1 MTLKKHL
8 LSLLIIAFLAGF
20 AGMVQAQEL
29 YLVFLNTNPDR
40 EELST
45 GDASAVQ
52 EGHLENID
60 RLYDQGKLLLA
71 GPFDGGGGVFVL
83 KAKSFRDAEACLET
97 DPAIV
102 AERFHVETLPLGVQ
116 KGWIC
121 AQEKPYE
128 MIQLSFVH
136 FMPTENAEGNI
147 PYTAYL
153 DYIQQSDALFAAAAQ
168 YDEAGTGY
176 IAVFENA
183 GEAEEFAKNSP
194 LITKGTHIY
203 EVRGWWAT
211 DQTFCPDESK
221 KIN

>member
-1 MTLKKHL
+1 MKKHL
-8 LSLLIIAFLAGF
+8 FSLLIIAFLAGF
-20 AGMVQAQEL
+20 AGRAQSQEL

-40 EELST
+40 EELSP

-60 RLYDQGKLLLA
+60 RLYDEGKLLLA

-83 KAKSFRDAEACLET
+83 KAKSFVEAESSLET
-97 DPAIV
+97 DPAIA
-102 AERFHVETLPLGVQ
+102 AERFTVETLPLGIQ

-128 MIQLSFVH
+128 MIALSFVH
-136 FMPTENAEGNI
+136 FMPNENAEGNI

-153 DYIQQSDALFAAAAQ
+153 NYARQSDALFAAAIQ

-176 IAVFENA
+176 IAVFEDA
-183 GEAEEFAKNSP
+183 GKAEDFAKAAP
-194 LITKGTHIY
+194 VITEGTHSY
-203 EVRGWWAT
+203 KVRSWWAT